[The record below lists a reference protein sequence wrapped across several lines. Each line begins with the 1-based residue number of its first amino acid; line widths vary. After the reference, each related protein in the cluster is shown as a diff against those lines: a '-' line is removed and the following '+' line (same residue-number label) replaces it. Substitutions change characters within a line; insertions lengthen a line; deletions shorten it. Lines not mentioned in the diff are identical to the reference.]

1 MTWTRLWKR
10 SLPKAVSFGA
20 VYGAAYCFMVEFQAI
35 QKYFMTTLTE
45 I

>member
-1 MTWTRLWKR
+1 MTWTKL
-10 SLPKAVSFGA
+10 VSVQFI
-20 VYGAAYCFMVEFQAI
+20 GAAYCFMVEFQAI